1 MTIKIQKD
9 SVKFD
14 QLVDYLVSQFP
25 KYRFWKTKN
34 NTLKIAKSKFVAAY
48 VTVYRNRIVIKGG
61 FAKSSYYLLYAAFV
75 LFFGIV
81 VPLIFTYVFIYPRIQ
96 LFLQGIAD
104 EVYIFYR
111 NNVLNYSQFGRS
123 EEEMKNS

>member
-9 SVKFD
+9 SIKFD

-25 KYRFWKTKN
+25 KYRFWKIKK

-48 VTVYRNRIVIKGG
+48 VTVYRNKIVIKGG
-61 FAKSSYYLLYAAFV
+61 FAKGSYYLLYAIFV

-81 VPLIFTYVFIYPRIQ
+81 VPLIFTYLVVYPRIQ

-111 NNVLNYSQFGRS
+111 NNVLNYSQFGRG